1 MEQEPIAGPSTA
13 KDISNG
19 PAMSGDKSLTKLK
32 APPVKFRTINLVP
45 LETRNWLLY
54 TKYCRQEFEEC
65 KLLIEQELE
74 QTGGNNECANYIY
87 GLIFR
92 REGKIEESL
101 KYFDK
106 CNELNPTK
114 VDNLKQIARSLF
126 LLGKQQLAI
135 DTYLKAERFSFEP
148 DSSIYYNIALSYSK
162 LGKDQKAI
170 DYLTKALRIS
180 QREQYFSELGR
191 LYASQNNIKE
201 AIQVYKAALRQFS
214 SNSDLATELGLL
226 YLQEGQNEKA
236 LNKLAYAIA
245 HDQVHAKALLAIGT
259 EFQKYKEPDIALA
272 KYKLAAQKLTES
284 SSLWNNIGMC
294 FFSKKK
300 FVAAIS
306 CLKRAIYLA
315 PLDWK
320 INYNMGLL
328 HLHTRQYASAYTYLS
343 AAVKSNRTHAHT
355 YMLLA
360 ITLKH
365 LEDTDNA
372 RMCFEQALSIS
383 KHDLEVLLNYAI
395 FLQSVEEDN
404 RSREILKEFFLI
416 HQNGTNVDT
425 ELSDTANE
433 LSRILLPVTREHSH
447 LSEPPPIQHEPNS
460 TNKPTPPQDA
470 NNLIMPTPDDPAH
483 GPNNPVMPTP
493 THKPNDTIMQTPTHE
508 LNSPTKQISTQEP
521 NSTILVSPTHQP
533 NSPIMPAPADPE
545 QEPNIQI
552 PTDEPQTFQ
561 GDDEV

>member
-87 GLIFR
+87 EIMKERSDLATELGLLYLQ
-92 REGKIEESL
+92 EGQ
-101 KYFDK
+101 
-106 CNELNPTK
+106 NEKALNK
-114 VDNLKQIARSLF
+114 LAYAIAHDQVHAKAL
-126 LLGKQQLAI
+126 LAI
-135 DTYLKAERFSFEP
+135 GTEFQEFEECKLLIEQELEQTGGNNECANY
-148 DSSIYYNIALSYSK
+148 IY
-162 LGKDQKAI
+162 
-170 DYLTKALRIS
+170 
-180 QREQYFSELGR
+180 
-191 LYASQNNIKE
+191 
-201 AIQVYKAALRQFS
+201 FS

-259 EFQKYKEPDIALA
+259 EFQKYKEPEIALA

-372 RMCFEQALSIS
+372 RMCFEQALSLS

-447 LSEPPPIQHEPNS
+447 LSEPPPIQHEPSSSKAQQYHNS
-460 TNKPTPPQDA
+460 TNKPTPPQDP